1 MSKSVSLQT
10 YVNSLAFVI
19 TVGFATVIFTLDRKN
34 GEAVDRA
41 LVAQE
46 KATKVAFEAAEAK
59 GIQHNGLI
67 ERMREMAGTYIT
79 RANVF
84 SALLAA
90 GVVSGIYFGF
100 AKGAHP

>member
-1 MSKSVSLQT
+1 MSKVPIRS
-10 YVNSLAFVI
+10 YVN
-19 TVGFATVIFTLDRKN
+19 TVALVMAIGFAAIIFTLDRKN

-67 ERMREMAGTYIT
+67 DRMREMSGQFVT
-79 RANVF
+79 RGNIY
-84 SALLAA
+84 SALIAVGA
-90 GVVSGIYFGF
+90 VVTIYATMTGRV
-100 AKGAHP
+100 HP